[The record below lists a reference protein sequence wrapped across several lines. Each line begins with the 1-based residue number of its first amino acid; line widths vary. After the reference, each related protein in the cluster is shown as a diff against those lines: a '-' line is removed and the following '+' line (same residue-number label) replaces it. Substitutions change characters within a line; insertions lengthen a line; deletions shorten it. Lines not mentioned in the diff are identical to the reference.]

1 MAEAIPMLALSP
13 TMTEGTIAAWK
24 FKEGDQVKKGSV
36 LCEVETDKAVMD
48 YESSSAGVLLMIA
61 APAGSS
67 VSVGDLIAV
76 VGSAGED
83 ISAILAKAG
92 ASGPGAGSSAAQAS
106 LAAKPAGASASQ
118 SPAVET
124 QAVAAPASA
133 TSPPAPTAPFVSAQ
147 VRTPALVA
155 HAVPFGGP
163 PLASGYPRSSPL
175 ARSLAREAG
184 VDLRAVTPSGP
195 AGRVVKRDV
204 AAYIASGAA
213 NSSRAGTWAAA
224 ETTSAQTSSAR
235 AVLVAKPILED
246 RIVPLSRLRAT
257 IAKRLGDSMREAPH
271 FFLRSAVETDALL
284 ELRRRWNEGRAEG
297 DRISLNAL
305 FVKLAAAALA
315 RNPAVNVFWRGDALE
330 YRRSV
335 DIGLAVAL
343 DEGLVAPVVR
353 DCVHKGAMEL
363 ELEFRELIARAKTGG
378 LRPEDYEGASFTISN
393 LGAWGVEEFTA
404 IINPPG
410 SAILALGSVARE
422 PVVRQGRDGSEEI
435 VIRSMLRAT
444 LSCDHRSI
452 DGAVG
457 AAFLRDLSAMIQE
470 PGRAIL

>member
-48 YESSSAGVLLMIA
+48 YESSSAGVLLKIT

-83 ISAILAKAG
+83 ISAILAKAA
-92 ASGPGAGSSAAQAS
+92 ASSAAKAAADASVPGAGPSAAQAS
-106 LAAKPAGASASQ
+106 AEKPAAAAQAADASAAVQAAS
-118 SPAVET
+118 SPAT
-124 QAVAAPASA
+124 QRSAS
-133 TSPPAPTAPFVSAQ
+133 T
-147 VRTPALVA
+147 
-155 HAVPFGGP
+155 GGP
-163 PLASGYPRSSPL
+163 ALASGYPPSSPL
-175 ARSLAREAG
+175 ARALARGAG

-204 AAYIASGAA
+204 EAYIASGAA
-213 NSSRAGTWAAA
+213 VPARAADAGTVPAQGGPVRAG
-224 ETTSAQTSSAR
+224 SA
-235 AVLVAKPILED
+235 AKPVLEG
-246 RIVPLSRLRAT
+246 RIVPLGRLRAT

-271 FFLRSAVETDALL
+271 FFLRSAVEADALL

-305 FVKLAAAALA
+305 FVKLSAAALA

-353 DCVHKGAMEL
+353 DCVHKGAMEI
-363 ELEFRELIARAKTGG
+363 ELEFRELIARAKAGG

-410 SAILALGSVARE
+410 SAILALGAVARE
-422 PVVRQGRDGSEEI
+422 PVVRQGRDGAEEV

-457 AAFLRDLSAMIQE
+457 AAFLRDLSAMIQD